1 MSTAENASTNA
12 ATGGTA
18 SGAATGGAAG
28 GPATG
33 DGAGATTGGTTSGAT
48 GPATGDGAGG
58 AATGGAAGGPATGGA
73 DTNAAWL
80 HPRDL
85 AEALSLRAEHGA
97 VPLAGATDLCVRYR
111 GSAGTLPAFTRP
123 ILFIG
128 RIKELCEITVHEH
141 ELRVGAAAVY
151 TEVAAHPATP
161 AILKRTIAELAAP
174 QLRNVGTI
182 GGNIGNA
189 SPAGDAVC
197 TLYALNAEVELA
209 SRDGRGG
216 RGGHGGHG
224 GRGEIVRRR
233 VPIED
238 VITGPGQTAIGPY
251 ELITAVFIPLGCDDF
266 SFYRKV
272 GTRRANAL
280 SKLAFAACGT
290 LEGRA
295 IGRLSLAIGAVGPTV
310 IRSRALEER
319 LQGADWQQV
328 RTLRNELVD
337 GYLELISP
345 IDDQRSSSSYRR
357 RVTKNLLAEFFDR
370 CLPGYLHGSH

>member
-18 SGAATGGAAG
+18 SGA
-28 GPATG
+28 
-33 DGAGATTGGTTSGAT
+33 T

-58 AATGGAAGGPATGGA
+58 AGTGGGATGGA

-80 HPRDL
+80 HPCDL
-85 AEALSLRAEHGA
+85 AEALSLRTEHGA

-209 SRDGRGG
+209 SRDG